1 MWCDVVRCGVDV
13 VSCGVVWCLSCGVEW
28 SGVEWSGVE
37 WSGVEWNGVEWSGV
51 EWSGVEWSGVEDWF
65 GLVWFGVGCVAGW
78 FCPPLLFRWW
88 CLPSLCLVWWRLLII
103 PFFCSSDVLV
113 SFHSLLMLFSK
124 KKFLWI
130 DPCTLEVILCSAFSV
145 FFVFLTLHRL
155 YSGHDMRIDFDMLHI
170 TGCLKS

>member
-1 MWCDVVRCGVDV
+1 MWCDV
-13 VSCGVVWCLSCGVEW
+13 VSCGVVWCRVVSVVWSGVEW

-37 WSGVEWNGVEWSGV
+37 WSGVEWSGV
-51 EWSGVEWSGVEDWF
+51 EWF
-65 GLVWFGVGCVAGW
+65 GLVWFGVVCVAGW

-145 FFVFLTLHRL
+145 LFVFLTLHRL